1 MVKVREGEQGEQYLP
16 IYSWSPFGG
25 SQQWGVLFQTAGNL
39 STGDMK
45 AVLRAFCGDSHRM
58 YVIST
63 RYESESSHS
72 AAQQAK
78 ALIESGKADAPLNV
92 HEASPCYN
100 PNEDNIN
107 LDQTDDQQDRN
118 NRWLLVWQKCA
129 ECAKN
134 NGGRMIQIVDSNIGL
149 SDMQRAEEEIATLL
163 ELEITRINSE
173 QLRTM

>member
-1 MVKVREGEQGEQYLP
+1 MLQPQR
-16 IYSWSPFGG
+16 
-25 SQQWGVLFQTAGNL
+25 
-39 STGDMK
+39 
-45 AVLRAFCGDSHRM
+45 
-58 YVIST
+58 
-63 RYESESSHS
+63 
-72 AAQQAK
+72 
-78 ALIESGKADAPLNV
+78 
-92 HEASPCYN
+92 
-100 PNEDNIN
+100 DNIN

-173 QLRTM
+173 QLNYVTKHRVAREQRPFGNSL